1 MSKIEIE
8 VKETNPFKLNS
19 LKKQLETLAN
29 LDPDTMNKLVE
40 VAKSE
45 KLIKMFKDNWTLI
58 KMM

>member
-19 LKKQLETLAN
+19 LKTQLETLAN

>member
-1 MSKIEIE
+1 MSQIEIK
-8 VKETNPFKLNS
+8 VKETNPFKITT

-29 LDPDTMNKLVE
+29 LDTDTMNKLVE

-45 KLIKMFKDNWTLI
+45 KLIAMFKENWELI

>member
-1 MSKIEIE
+1 MNQIVIE
-8 VKETNPFKLNS
+8 VKETNPFKITA

-29 LDPDTMNKLVE
+29 LDGDTMNKLVE

-45 KLIKMFKDNWTLI
+45 KLIAMFKDNWELI

>member
-1 MSKIEIE
+1 MSQITIE
-8 VKETNPFKLNS
+8 VKETNPFKITA

-29 LDPDTMNKLVE
+29 LDHDTMNKLVE

-45 KLIKMFKDNWTLI
+45 KMIAMFKDNWEFI

>member
-1 MSKIEIE
+1 MKIEIE
-8 VKETNPFKLNS
+8 VKETNPFKITA

-29 LDPDTMNKLVE
+29 LDTDTMNKLVE

-45 KLIKMFKDNWTLI
+45 KLIAMFKDNWEFI

>member
-1 MSKIEIE
+1 MTIEIK

-19 LKKQLETLAN
+19 LKTQLETLAS
-29 LDPDTMNKLVE
+29 LDSDTMNKLVE

-45 KLIKMFKDNWTLI
+45 KLIAMFKENWELI

>member
-1 MSKIEIE
+1 
-8 VKETNPFKLNS
+8 
-19 LKKQLETLAN
+19 LETLAS